1 MLSILKL
8 FVQLC
13 FFRISPEAL
22 PYSRVLLCI
31 LVVGDVLSTF
41 FFRMP
46 LQPIPVLQLWL
57 AVIVSTV
64 LSFVFV
70 YYVLYLKNIP
80 IRLIKIMTALFGIA
94 LIFSGLFLLL
104 QLVQNKFMMG
114 LFGLSLLLW
123 DLMLKAHIFRFGLGI
138 TFVSGVFVALLY
150 QVSIELPIVFLQIL
164 HH

>member
-1 MLSILKL
+1 MLPILKL
-8 FVQLC
+8 FIQLC

-22 PYSRVLLCI
+22 PYSKVLLCI

-41 FFRMP
+41 FFRT
-46 LQPIPVLQLWL
+46 QPIPVLQLWL

-80 IRLIKIMTALFGIA
+80 VRLIKIMTALFGIA
-94 LIFSGLFLLL
+94 VIFSGLFLLL